1 MPVWFFSLFT
11 NPVWVEQ
18 NGGLRETAVFVVPI
32 GESYAAARYTVY
44 VEAAVL
50 PPLSVQMW

>member
-1 MPVWFFSLFT
+1 MEPDKQRDTVLQG
-11 NPVWVEQ
+11 E
-18 NGGLRETAVFVVPI
+18 GGFVTI
-32 GESYAAARYTVY
+32 SAASHTLY